1 VFGFIGNGSQPTGIS
16 ELRALV
22 GNSKLIWTPGINLA
36 TGDGAKG
43 QRYGDPYEAVLSGS
57 DCIIVGSGIHGKD
70 DPAAAAA
77 KYAEASWK
85 GLLER

>member
-1 VFGFIGNGSQPTGIS
+1 MGKGSETRGMS
-16 ELRALV
+16 EVGGMV
-22 GNSKLIWTPGINLA
+22 GNAKIRWTAVRKLE

-43 QRYGDPYEAVLSGS
+43 KRYGDPYEAVLSGS

>member
-1 VFGFIGNGSQPTGIS
+1 
-16 ELRALV
+16 
-22 GNSKLIWTPGINLA
+22 
-36 TGDGAKG
+36 
-43 QRYGDPYEAVLSGS
+43 
-57 DCIIVGSGIHGKD
+57 VGSGIHGKD